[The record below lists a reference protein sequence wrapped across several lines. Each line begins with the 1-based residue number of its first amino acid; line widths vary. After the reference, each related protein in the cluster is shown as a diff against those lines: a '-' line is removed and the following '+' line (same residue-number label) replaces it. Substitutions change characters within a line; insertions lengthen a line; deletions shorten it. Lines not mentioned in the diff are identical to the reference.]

1 MVWKVGCMGNGR
13 WVGQV
18 LIGTGE
24 PLVRKVVLG
33 AATPRLARAAVAAA
47 SAGGI

>member
-1 MVWKVGCMGNGR
+1 MALMVWKVGCMGNGR

-24 PLVRKVVLG
+24 PLARLG
-33 AATPRLARAAVAAA
+33 AAMPRLARAAVAAA